1 MNVRDI
7 EYQIRKYERGLRV
20 LMRDKPHPMQE
31 ASHKHKIKSYANE
44 MGRYKKMLHEI
55 TGSSTPSIPRW
66 PL

>member
-1 MNVRDI
+1 MK
-7 EYQIRKYERGLRV
+7 Q
-20 LMRDKPHPMQE
+20 KPHPMQE

-44 MGRYKKMLHEI
+44 MGKSKKMLYEI

>member
-1 MNVRDI
+1 MK
-7 EYQIRKYERGLRV
+7 Q
-20 LMRDKPHPMQE
+20 KPHPMQE

-44 MGRYKKMLHEI
+44 IGKYKKMLYEI